1 MVFDGVM
8 NEGDISNIDV
18 NKKMLEFVNN
28 AYSEYLKQLEKE
40 KEQQTSGEKKK
51 SRKKRNPK

>member
-1 MVFDGVM
+1 
-8 NEGDISNIDV
+8 
-18 NKKMLEFVNN
+18 MLEFVNN
-28 AYSEYLKQLEKE
+28 TYSEYLKQLEKE